1 MHWVADWASLVCFSC
16 LDTALAFACT
26 SWACM
31 GHAIKIWAKRL
42 MCNSPGKDTLS
53 HLFHC
58 AGKPKML
65 IATHQNQ
72 EAECF
77 LCPNFGFSCMEY
89 PSGICKVRSQVL
101 FFRKAP
107 EQVLESIWTCRPK
120 LAKWSRRVFEASLQT
135 CALCFCSLASTRMA
149 QEWAWVCMRTDD
161 PTQLLKEVLLS
172 KIFWNHLPMVVAPPA
187 NQEGVLSVPILT
199 IC

>member
-1 MHWVADWASLVCFSC
+1 MFVIRSTTGTCQNNHKVKSANQCWHQASVFFSISSWRETLIGGFHFMIFCARAD
-16 LDTALAFACT
+16 AFKSYNIFLHGEVGFA
-26 SWACM
+26 
-31 GHAIKIWAKRL
+31 RL
-42 MCNSPGKDTLS
+42 GPRC
-53 HLFHC
+53 
-58 AGKPKML
+58 
-65 IATHQNQ
+65 
-72 EAECF
+72 
-77 LCPNFGFSCMEY
+77 
-89 PSGICKVRSQVL
+89 

-107 EQVLESIWTCRPK
+107 KQVLESIWTCRPK

-187 NQEGVLSVPILT
+187 NQEGVLSVLMLT